1 MRVYPQDHSVPLI
14 SSSLYERFCMTLRP
28 ATGSVRCAVLISIFL
43 LSSCKSSPAPAAEA
57 SNSSAAPAAA
67 PAAAAK
73 AVQSS
78 PLPSTFVTGTL
89 TDPAMNGMVAQ
100 TLTIPTGWKLQGIVV
115 TTPCTQLPWPVYRAY
130 SPDGLTEM
138 RMNPA
143 AGWKW
148 AQNPAVP
155 IPKECLP
162 LSGPE
167 TAAQFLSN
175 FVETIQGGVHV
186 VGPMPVSDA
195 YRKNANDFAAKLN
208 AQGQQFAAG
217 IRARYTSDVAAL
229 RIETKNGSF
238 VIEQRLQTAVQCDI
252 QDSGMFAGGN
262 CFARVDVLRAPQ
274 GKLDALAQLVDA
286 NNLPNPKMTP
296 QWQTAETQLIQQRG
310 QAAIA
315 AVQRIADAGMKAQKA
330 MFDSFMATS
339 QQNHQAFEAQ
349 QESQFQSSM
358 NNAQASMNAQ
368 STAASDMVDYALDQ
382 QTVTGSGGTVKVS
395 SAYSQTWSNGQ
406 GQWYQTVN
414 PSSNPNGSMP
424 GNWTQDTKVH
434 GNGQPM

>member
-1 MRVYPQDHSVPLI
+1 MMV
-14 SSSLYERFCMTLRP
+14 RP
-28 ATGSVRCAVLISIFL
+28 AIRSARYAVLSAIFL
-43 LSSCKSSPAPAAEA
+43 FSGCKSSSPAAA
-57 SNSSAAPAAA
+57 QAAGSSAAPISSGQTSAAA
-67 PAAAAK
+67 QAI
-73 AVQSS
+73 QSK
-78 PLPSTFVTGTL
+78 PLPTSFITGTL
-89 TDPAMNGMVAQ
+89 TDPAMNGMAAQ
-100 TLTIPTGWKLQGIVV
+100 SLTIPAGWKVQGIVV

-130 SPDGLTEM
+130 APDGLTEM

-186 VGPMPVSDA
+186 VGPMPVSAAYSADA
-195 YRKNANDFAAKLN
+195 ASFAAKLN
-208 AQGQQFAAG
+208 AQGQQFPVG

-238 VIEQRLQTAVQCDI
+238 VIEQRLRTAVQCDI
-252 QDSGMFAGGN
+252 QDSGTFAGGN
-262 CFARVDVLRAPQ
+262 CFARVEVLRAPQ
-274 GKLDALAQLVDA
+274 GKLDALAQYVDA

-296 QWQTAETQLIQQRG
+296 QWQTAEIQLIQQRG

-315 AVQRIADAGMKAQKA
+315 AVQRIADAGMAASRA
-330 MFDSFMATS
+330 MFNSFMATS
-339 QQNHQAFEAQ
+339 QQNHQAFMAQ
-349 QESQFQSSM
+349 QEASFQSSM

-395 SAYSQTWSNGQ
+395 NAYSQTWSNGQ
-406 GQWYQTVN
+406 GQWYQTVDPN
-414 PSSNPNGSMP
+414 SNPNGTLGGS
-424 GNWTQDTKVH
+424 WTQDTKVH